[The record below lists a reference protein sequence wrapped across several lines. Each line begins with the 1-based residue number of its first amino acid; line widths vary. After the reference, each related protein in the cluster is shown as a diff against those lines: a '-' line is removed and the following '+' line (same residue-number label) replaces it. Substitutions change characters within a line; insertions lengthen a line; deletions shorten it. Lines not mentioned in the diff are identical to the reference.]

1 LLLQIAGRLLH
12 DELKQLQ
19 LLFDSRQ
26 VAQSAYTCTAAAPL
40 PHARLATAGEG
51 QYSLK
56 YGEVGTR
63 VAIVS
68 SEPITGSSDWVSVPR
83 NTALIISQGKS
94 GYVSILKSPL
104 ASSGKHPR
112 QEEVMRCLEAVTS
125 AAEVEVWPLHR
136 HKRRRVAQSV
146 GTSSLFL
153 CTSPFSV
160 CKQHDLTRQLLLL
173 VGSVECP
180 AAWGMLLKLAQD
192 SVRC

>member
-1 LLLQIAGRLLH
+1 MAKVKMHSLLQCGFDSTLHYRASPAFCETFSLASLPFSWCMYLCQLSLLLN
-12 DELKQLQ
+12 
-19 LLFDSRQ
+19 
-26 VAQSAYTCTAAAPL
+26 
-40 PHARLATAGEG
+40 AGEG

-112 QEEVMRCLEAVTS
+112 QEEVLRCLEAVTS
-125 AAEVEVWPLHR
+125 AAEVEGHALALSR
-136 HKRRRVAQSV
+136 HKRRRIAQSH
-146 GTSSLFL
+146 G
-153 CTSPFSV
+153 
-160 CKQHDLTRQLLLL
+160 
-173 VGSVECP
+173 ECP
-180 AAWGMLLKLAQD
+180 YLSLQRY
-192 SVRC
+192 VYCI

>member
-1 LLLQIAGRLLH
+1 MFESTTQTWLLLQLAGRLLH
-12 DELKQLQ
+12 DGLNQLQ

-26 VAQSAYTCTAAAPL
+26 IFLRTYTCTAPAHL
-40 PHARLATAGEG
+40 PHTRLTTAGEG

-94 GYVSILKSPL
+94 GYVTILKSPL

-125 AAEVEVWPLHR
+125 AAEVEGQAWPLHR
-136 HKRRRVAQSV
+136 HKRRRIAQSV
-146 GTSSLFL
+146 GASSLPL
-153 CTSPFSV
+153 RTGPFCD
-160 CKQHDLTRQLLLL
+160 CKL
-173 VGSVECP
+173 V
-180 AAWGMLLKLAQD
+180 
-192 SVRC
+192 